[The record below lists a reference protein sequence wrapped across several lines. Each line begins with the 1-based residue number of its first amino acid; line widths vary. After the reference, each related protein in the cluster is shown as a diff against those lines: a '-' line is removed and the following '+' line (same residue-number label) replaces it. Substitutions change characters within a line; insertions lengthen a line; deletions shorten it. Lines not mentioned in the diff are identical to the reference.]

1 MGLTKMEEY
10 GYLVEKSRRLSEELL
25 IDEARRR
32 EVFENLGTY
41 LRRLVE
47 VVKGLD
53 PSSEVY
59 LFGSV
64 AEGRYLLSSD
74 IDVLVVADAN
84 PGKVLAELWLA
95 GIRDPFEIHVVARK
109 ALELYRRRSKLVRV
123 EPHP

>member
-1 MGLTKMEEY
+1 M
-10 GYLVEKSRRLSEELL
+10 SEELL
-25 IDEARRR
+25 VDEARRR
-32 EVFENLGTY
+32 GEVFENLGTY

-74 IDVLVVADAN
+74 IDVLVVAGAS

-95 GIRDPFEIHVVARK
+95 GIRDPFEIHVVTRK

-123 EPHP
+123 DPHP